1 LKIKTFWGTSRNA
14 VLVQIYV
21 ALILAVLPWIH
32 KQVHAITVSTHRI
45 MQMLKT
51 AILSKNTMLK
61 LCQGADPPLI
71 PDEEQLFLEGLA
83 C

>member
-1 LKIKTFWGTSRNA
+1 
-14 VLVQIYV
+14 V
-21 ALILAVLPWIH
+21 ALILAVLLWIH
-32 KQVHAITVSTHRI
+32 KQVHGVTVTAHRI

-61 LCQGADPPLI
+61 LCQGADPPPI
-71 PDEEQLFLEGLA
+71 PEEKQLFLEGLA